1 MFNLKDIINIPIH
14 CPNLEDSIRFMEI
27 LMEYPEV
34 KWAEGINISTD
45 RLNRAHHSATC
56 YRLDENYK
64 LRYGTYDYYEKAA
77 TVREIRKLE
86 DILEPEEPKSNE
98 PILPKEERF
107 KILSDLL

>member
-1 MFNLKDIINIPIH
+1 MFNLKDIINVPIH
-14 CPNLEDSIRFMEI
+14 CPNLEDSIRFIEI

-34 KWAEGINISTD
+34 RWAEGTNISTD

-64 LRYGTYDYYEKAA
+64 LRYGPYDYYEKAA
-77 TVREIRKLE
+77 TVRKILKLE
-86 DILEPEEPKSNE
+86 DILEPEEPESNE